1 MAFSASD
8 TSASPT
14 DASEFGASEF
24 GASDRR
30 ASDFGASNQR
40 TSELGA
46 PGLGASDVAAPTPR
60 GRHARAERH
69 YLPPGTRSVKIVVL
83 GAFGVGKTTYVGT
96 VSEMRPL
103 RTEERLTRAG
113 QLVDD
118 VRVDTK
124 STTTVAIDFGRR
136 TFGGDIAVYLF
147 GAPGQP
153 RFAAMIRS
161 LMHGALGGLVLVDTR
176 NVEQSYESIG
186 LLEEA
191 DLPYVVAVNTFP
203 GSPTYTD
210 EMLREALS
218 LPDDRPLVFLD
229 ARLLPSAKRA
239 LIALVTNILQPAG
252 SSAR

>member
-1 MAFSASD
+1 MAFSVSD
-8 TSASPT
+8 
-14 DASEFGASEF
+14 
-24 GASDRR
+24 
-30 ASDFGASNQR
+30 
-40 TSELGA
+40 
-46 PGLGASDVAAPTPR
+46 
-60 GRHARAERH
+60 HH

-118 VRVDTK
+118 VRADGK

-136 TFGGDIAVYLF
+136 TFDGGIAVYLF

-153 RFAAMIRS
+153 RFAEMIRS
-161 LMHGALGGLVLVDTR
+161 LMRGALGGLVLVDTR
-176 NVEQSYESIG
+176 SVDQSYESIG

-203 GSPTYTD
+203 GAPGYPED
-210 EMLREALS
+210 VLRDALS
-218 LPDDRPLVFLD
+218 LPDDRPLVFID
-229 ARLLPSAKRA
+229 ARTLRSAKHA
-239 LIALVTNILQPAG
+239 LIALVADILHPAR
-252 SSAR
+252 SAAR